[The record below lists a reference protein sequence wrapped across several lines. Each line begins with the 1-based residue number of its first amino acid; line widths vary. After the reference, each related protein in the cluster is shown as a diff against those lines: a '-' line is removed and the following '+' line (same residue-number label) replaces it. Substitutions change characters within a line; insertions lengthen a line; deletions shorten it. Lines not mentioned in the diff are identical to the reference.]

1 MSTQNTNTEAAILEA
16 GKKEFLAYGY
26 EKASLRRI
34 AGAASV
40 TTGAIYGYFP
50 GKEALFEA
58 LTGAVREEMVE
69 LYRQSHQEFAQLP
82 PRLQPDALITITD
95 ESIPWMVN
103 YIYDHFDTFKLLLC
117 CNAPGA
123 SERFFDQLAEIEEQS
138 CWDLVNAMESIG
150 HPVPKLNDALIH
162 ILCRSFFQQ
171 IQEFVSHDVSREEAV
186 ACALTLARFQHAGW
200 RHILKMDQIKNGEQ
214 QNKQKHKSEVK

>member
-1 MSTQNTNTEAAILEA
+1 MSTQNSNTERAILEA

-26 EKASLRRI
+26 EKASMRRI

-40 TTGAIYGYFP
+40 TTGAIYGYFS

-58 LTGAVREEMVE
+58 LTKETREEIVE
-69 LYRQSHQEFAQLP
+69 LYRQAHQDFAKLP
-82 PRLQPDALITITD
+82 PRLQAEAMMTITD
-95 ESIPWMVN
+95 EYIPWMVN

-117 CNAPGA
+117 CNAPGG
-123 SERFFDQLAEIEEQS
+123 SERFFSQLARIEEQS
-138 CWDLVNAMESIG
+138 CWDLLHSLESVG

-171 IQEFVSHDVSREEAV
+171 IHEFIAHDVPREEAV
-186 ACALTLARFQHAGW
+186 ACALILAKFQHAGW
-200 RHILKMDQIKNGEQ
+200 SYILKLDQMEKEN
-214 QNKQKHKSEVK
+214 